1 MEARVQSLQ
10 KAMLGKGEAA
20 FVLSPAGCRYLTG
33 FDAEDCAVLI
43 TEKSAYFLTDD
54 RYIEAA
60 NETVQGLKPI
70 SCNGLFSTLFDLLK
84 AEKIERLY
92 LEQSLSLS
100 AFSRLKAGCPATL
113 VPDDTLDYHLS
124 SMRQVKDEKELSLLR
139 EAQRLTEKG
148 FEHILPFLTT
158 GISERD
164 AALELEFFMRRQG
177 ADGVSFDF
185 IVISGKNTSRPHGV
199 PTDKVIEPGDFVTMD
214 FGALYRGYHAD
225 MTRTVAIGEVT
236 DEMKRVYDTVLSAQQ
251 TALSVLRAGISGK
264 VGDEAARRVIE
275 KAGYGDYFGHGT
287 GHGVGLEIHEAPRLS
302 PRASDDPLP
311 VGAVVTVEPG
321 IYLPGRFGVRIEDM
335 VVLTE
340 NGCENLTRTPK
351 ELLIL

>member
-1 MEARVQSLQ
+1 MERRVRPLR
-10 KAMLGKGEAA
+10 AALLGKRDAA
-20 FVLSPAGCRYLTG
+20 LILSTAGCRYFTG
-33 FDAEDCAVLI
+33 FDAEDCAVLV
-43 TEKSAYFLTDD
+43 TGNAAYFLTDD

-60 NETVQGLKPI
+60 AETVRGLI
-70 SCNGLFSTLFDLLK
+70 CVSCNGLFSTLFELLK
-84 AEKIERLY
+84 KENIARLY
-92 LEQSLSLS
+92 VEQSISLS
-100 AFSRLKAGCPATL
+100 VAARLKAGCPATL
-113 VPDDTLDYHLS
+113 VTDDTLDRQVSL
-124 SMRQVKDEKELSLLR
+124 MRQVKDPEELSRLK
-139 EAQRLTEKG
+139 EAQRLTDAG

-199 PTDKVIEPGDFVTMD
+199 PTDKIIQPGDFVTMD

-225 MTRTVAIGEVT
+225 MTRTVAVGSVT
-236 DEMKRVYDTVLSAQQ
+236 DEMKRVYDTVLSAQRA
-251 TALSVLRAGISGK
+251 ALTTLRAGISGNA
-264 VGDEAARRVIE
+264 GDKAARQVIE
-275 KAGYGDYFGHGT
+275 QAGFGDFFGHGT

-302 PRASDDPLP
+302 PRATEEPLP
-311 VGAVVTVEPG
+311 VGSVVTVEPG

-340 NGCENLTRTPK
+340 NGCENLTGAPK

>member
-1 MEARVQSLQ
+1 MEGRVQSLQ
-10 KAMLGKGEAA
+10 NAILGKGDAA
-20 FVLSPAGCRYLTG
+20 FILSSAGCRYFTG

-43 TEKSAYFLTDD
+43 TGKSAYFLTDD

-60 NETVQGLKPI
+60 NETIRGLRSI

-84 AEKIERLY
+84 AEQIERLY
-92 LEQSLSLS
+92 LEQSLSLA
-100 AFSRLKAGCPATL
+100 AFSRLKAGCPVSL
-113 VPDDTLDYHLS
+113 VPDGTLDSQISL
-124 SMRQVKDEKELSLLR
+124 MRQVKDYEELSLLR
-139 EAQRLTEKG
+139 EAQRLSDAG
-148 FEHILPFLTT
+148 FEHILPFLKT

-164 AALELEFFMRRQG
+164 AAMELEFFMRRQG
-177 ADGVSFDF
+177 ADGVSFEF

-251 TALSVLRAGISGK
+251 AALSVLRAGISGK
-264 VGDEAARRVIE
+264 AGDQAARRVIE
-275 KAGYGDYFGHGT
+275 EAGYGDCFGHGT

-302 PRASDDPLP
+302 PRASDEPLP
-311 VGAVVTVEPG
+311 AGCVVTVEPG

-340 NGCENLTRTPK
+340 NGCENFTRAPK